1 MFDICYQCE
10 EEEKEFLESNFRKLT
25 EAYHFEP
32 EDCVF
37 TIYKEDNLIQLRSP
51 NIEGIYSNN
60 KKKEAIFKGFDF
72 KGIDFRGDNNQRLSD
87 GSLLLKLERITFL
100 IVKSNIA
107 GVGL

>member
-1 MFDICYQCE
+1 MFDLAYQCE

-37 TIYKEDNLIQLRSP
+37 TIYKGKDLIQLRSP

-60 KKKEAIFKGFDF
+60 KKEEAIFKGFDF
-72 KGIDFRGDNNQRLSD
+72 KGIDFRGDNNLRLSE
-87 GSLLLKLERITFL
+87 GSLLFKLGEIRFL

-107 GVGL
+107 GFGP